1 MAELASRPG
10 QLEQMT
16 PEARKAAVGAF
27 LGLWI
32 DFYDIYLPIVAI
44 APALIYFVPTTLP
57 AATRVTISYVIFAVT
72 LIGRPIGSIIFGHFG
87 DVIGRKRTTMI
98 AVGGF
103 GVMTLLIALLPGYAT
118 LGFAAVA
125 LFVLLRLIDGVFMGG
140 EYASANPLA
149 MEVCPRRLRGLVGG
163 VIQAAYPIAY
173 IAISIVTSIMLL
185 ITPAGKLNSAYVQW
199 GWRIPFLI
207 GSLLAFLV
215 LIYYYNTV
223 SESKLWEETA
233 HKERV
238 KAPLKEVLKGRN
250 LRNLAQVFLMMSGLW
265 LSLQAA
271 ISTPPALL
279 ITVLKQP
286 SQAVTNGILVANV
299 FLAIGY
305 IVVALLAQRYGRRL
319 LLILSGLWTLVLSSI
334 LYYLMVAN
342 VLAKG
347 AFVLTMVIYTA
358 LLVLTIAPWGIVTT
372 YINERFPTGVRASGY
387 GIGYSLAV
395 IIPSFYSFY
404 LLGLGKVMPYEYAG
418 IVLLVL
424 GGLLT
429 AVGAWIG
436 PETRDVDMKSLVA
449 PGLRQRRESAAVTRP
464 SPA

>member
-1 MAELASRPG
+1 MAETTVSPD

-16 PEARKAAVGAF
+16 PEARKAAIGAF
-27 LGLWI
+27 LGLGI

-44 APALIYFVPTTLP
+44 TPALIYFVPTTLP
-57 AATRVTISYVIFAVT
+57 APTRATIAYIIFAVT
-72 LIGRPIGSIIFGHFG
+72 LIGRPIGSVIFGHFG

-98 AVGGF
+98 AVGGL
-103 GVMTLLIALLPGYAT
+103 GVMTFLIALLPGYAT

-125 LFVLLRLIDGVFMGG
+125 LFILLRLIGGIFMGG

-149 MEVCPRRLRGLVGG
+149 MEACPRRLRGIVGG

-173 IAISIVTSIMLL
+173 IAISLVTAIMLL
-185 ITPAGKLNSAYVQW
+185 IAPAGKLNSAYVQW

-207 GSLLAFLV
+207 GSLLAFLF
-215 LIYYYNTV
+215 LIYYNTV
-223 SESKLWEETA
+223 SESKLWQETA
-233 HKERV
+233 PEERI

-265 LSLQAA
+265 FSLQAA

-286 SQAVTNGILVANV
+286 SQAVTNGILVANI

-319 LLILSGLWTLVLSSI
+319 LLIVSGLWTVVLSSI

-342 VLAKG
+342 VVAKG
-347 AFVLTMVIYTA
+347 AFVLTMVTYTA

-404 LLGLGKVMPYEYAG
+404 LL
-418 IVLLVL
+418 
-424 GGLLT
+424 
-429 AVGAWIG
+429 
-436 PETRDVDMKSLVA
+436 
-449 PGLRQRRESAAVTRP
+449 
-464 SPA
+464 